1 MILETHQ
8 QGEIRLLQKWSEM
21 AEGVKMPYENAS
33 YIVEWA
39 YSSMRAGNYLNN
51 AIKYVVNFNPDFYD
65 DIADKYN
72 L

>member
-8 QGEIRLLQKWSEM
+8 QGEIRLLQKWYEM
-21 AEGVKMPYENAS
+21 TEGVKMPYERAS
-33 YIVEWA
+33 YIVEYA

-51 AIKYVVNFNPDFYD
+51 AIKYVVNFNPDYYD
-65 DIADKYN
+65 DIADRYN